1 MNMLE
6 KGLLHKNTPSV
17 NPQSWTN
24 VGGVLSALAVRTTCQ
39 ESYVALIFRCTSQ
52 RENRFWGKW
61 GKAGYRNGPELSRT
75 ISKLG
80 TISNLAGIISFF
92 REKWLELFQFFG
104 KNGWNYF
111 VFVWIFSGKCHE
123 LFHLFRQIA
132 DTFLFQRRHRNFPF
146 QQPSTSCLVCPVRT
160 WLTELKLSCL
170 KVKHGNNTKRPHTL
184 GTSTRDTRKRRTL
197 PCGSLWAKTSK

>member
-1 MNMLE
+1 MSTWVNCSTFMNMLE
-6 KGLLHKNTPSV
+6 KGLFHKNTPSASV

-24 VGGVLSALAVRTTCQ
+24 VGGVLSALAARTTCQ
-39 ESYVALIFRCTSQ
+39 ESSVVLIFRFTSP

-80 TISNLAGIISFF
+80 TISNLAGTISFF

-111 VFVWIFSGKCHE
+111 NCSRKITGTRTSFVWIFSGKCHE

-132 DTFLFQRRHRNFPF
+132 HTFLF
-146 QQPSTSCLVCPVRT
+146 
-160 WLTELKLSCL
+160 
-170 KVKHGNNTKRPHTL
+170 
-184 GTSTRDTRKRRTL
+184 
-197 PCGSLWAKTSK
+197 